1 MTTHH
6 DRHYKTGGDPRTLA
20 DFIALRAEMN
30 KLSHPARP
38 DINWPYAEQLARSLL
53 EHHGADL
60 QTVAWYTLARARLG
74 GLAGIHEGLSLMES
88 LLAHQGKNL
97 WPQALPA
104 RTEIFCTLS
113 KRLRQVI
120 RTLSLAPA
128 DLESLGQAERSLQ
141 SFDAVLQRLEIAPEN
156 PLSDLRAL
164 LHSTVSRFENLDPA
178 PALPTAP
185 PVAVSDAE
193 LPGSLVSEEDVAK
206 VEPVPELKRRPKA
219 EPLAPPL
226 PAKRPAQV
234 VASSPA
240 SAPVAASTPAP
251 APRWKPF
258 VAGMVTMLAVT
269 GIAVGGWLALRQS
282 DLPPISVTQNVIPGL
297 PETMPQGLVDLPQ
310 TQRQLGELA
319 RLAPDWAISYGDQL
333 VRQALSRWPEQ
344 AQPLAQQWRQQLSA
358 AALPAENLT
367 GWSEGMQQLQRLA
380 GQLNALDEQKGR
392 YLTVSELKT
401 AVFAIMQSFN
411 RAVPLEEQLR
421 QLAAVP
427 VDQPWPAARESLAEL
442 HLQQLIVEYA
452 LLKRKQAPPAA
463 IPPTGEPSVSEAV
476 K

>member
-1 MTTHH
+1 MMTTH
-6 DRHYKTGGDPRTLA
+6 DERHYKTGGDPRTLA

-38 DINWPYAEQLARSLL
+38 DINWPYVEQLARSLL

-104 RTEIFCTLS
+104 RTEIFRTLS

-128 DLESLGQAERSLQ
+128 DVESLDQAERSLQ
-141 SFDAVLQRLEIAPEN
+141 SFDAVLQRFEIAPEN

-178 PALPTAP
+178 PAPPTAP
-185 PVAVSDAE
+185 PVAVSEAE
-193 LPGSLVSEEDVAK
+193 LPGALVSEEDVAE
-206 VEPVPELKRRPKA
+206 VEPAPELKRRPKS
-219 EPLAPPL
+219 EPLAPL
-226 PAKRPAQV
+226 SPAKRPAP
-234 VASSPA
+234 VAA
-240 SAPVAASTPAP
+240 ATSAPAPVVASTPAP
-251 APRWKPF
+251 VPRWKPF
-258 VAGMVTMLAVT
+258 IAGMVTMLAVT

-310 TQRQLGELA
+310 AQRQLGELA

-333 VRQALSRWPEQ
+333 VRQALSRWPDQ
-344 AQPLAQQWRQQLSA
+344 AQPLVQQWRQQLSA

-463 IPPTGEPSVSEAV
+463 IPLPVSPQ
-476 K
+476 

>member
-1 MTTHH
+1 MMTTHH
-6 DRHYKTGGDPRTLA
+6 DRHYKAGGDPRTLA
-20 DFIALRAEMN
+20 DFMALRAEMN

-38 DINWPYAEQLARSLL
+38 DINWPYAEQLARGLL

-74 GLAGIHEGLSLMES
+74 GVAGINEGLTLMES
-88 LLAHQGKNL
+88 LLVRQGKNL

-104 RTEIFCTLS
+104 RTEIFRTLS

-120 RTLSLAPA
+120 RTLNLTPE
-128 DLESLGQAERSLQ
+128 DVESLEQAERSLQ

-156 PLSDLRAL
+156 QLSDLRAL
-164 LHSTVSRFENLDPA
+164 LHSTATRFESLDPA

-193 LPGSLVSEEDVAK
+193 LPGTLVSEEDAAK
-206 VEPVPELKRRPKA
+206 VEPVPDLKRRPKA
-219 EPLAPPL
+219 EPLAPPS
-226 PAKRPAQV
+226 PAKRP
-234 VASSPA
+234 
-240 SAPVAASTPAP
+240 APVAASTPAA

-258 VAGMVTMLAVT
+258 IAGMVTMLAVT
-269 GIAVGGWLALRQS
+269 GIAVGGWLALRLWQINR
-282 DLPPISVTQNVIPGL
+282 PRG
-297 PETMPQGLVDLPQ
+297 
-310 TQRQLGELA
+310 RC
-319 RLAPDWAISYGDQL
+319 R
-333 VRQALSRWPEQ
+333 RQALIRWPDQ
-344 AQPLAQQWRQQLSA
+344 AQPLEQQWRQQLSA
-358 AALPAENLT
+358 GALPAENLT

-380 GQLNALDEQKGR
+380 DQLNALDEQKGK

-401 AVFAIMQSFN
+401 AVFAITQSFN

-421 QLAAVP
+421 QLAALP
-427 VDQPWPAARESLAEL
+427 VDQPWPAARGSLAEL

-452 LLKRKQAPPAA
+452 LLKRKQPASPTA
-463 IPPTGEPSVSEAV
+463 ALPATGEPSVSEAV

>member
-1 MTTHH
+1 MMTTHH
-6 DRHYKTGGDPRTLA
+6 DRHYKAGGDPRTLA
-20 DFIALRAEMN
+20 DFMALRAEMN

-38 DINWPYAEQLARSLL
+38 DINWPYAEQLARGLL

-74 GLAGIHEGLSLMES
+74 GVAGINEGLTLMES
-88 LLAHQGKNL
+88 LLVRQGKNL

-104 RTEIFCTLS
+104 RTEIFRTLS

-120 RTLSLAPA
+120 RTLNLTPEDVDSL
-128 DLESLGQAERSLQ
+128 EQAERSLQ

-156 PLSDLRAL
+156 QLSDLRAL
-164 LHSTVSRFENLDPA
+164 LHSTATRFESLDPA

-185 PVAVSDAE
+185 PVA
-193 LPGSLVSEEDVAK
+193 
-206 VEPVPELKRRPKA
+206 
-219 EPLAPPL
+219 
-226 PAKRPAQV
+226 
-234 VASSPA
+234 
-240 SAPVAASTPAP
+240 ASTPAA

-258 VAGMVTMLAVT
+258 IAGMVTMLAVT

-282 DLPPISVTQNVIPGL
+282 DLPPISVTQNAGPIPGL
-297 PETMPQGLVDLPQ
+297 PATTPPGPVDLPQ

-319 RLAPDWAISYGDQL
+319 RLAPDWAVSYGDQL
-333 VRQALSRWPEQ
+333 VHQALIRWPDQ

-358 AALPAENLT
+358 GALPAENLT

-380 GQLNALDEQKGR
+380 DQLNALDEQKGK

-401 AVFAIMQSFN
+401 AVFAITQSFN

-421 QLAAVP
+421 QLAALP
-427 VDQPWPAARESLAEL
+427 VDQPWPAARGSLAEL

-452 LLKRKQAPPAA
+452 LLKRKQPASPTA
-463 IPPTGEPSVSEAV
+463 ALPATGEPSVSEAV

>member
-1 MTTHH
+1 M
-6 DRHYKTGGDPRTLA
+6 A
-20 DFIALRAEMN
+20 A
-30 KLSHPARP
+30 
-38 DINWPYAEQLARSLL
+38 
-53 EHHGADL
+53 GAP
-60 QTVAWYTLARARLG
+60 G
-74 GLAGIHEGLSLMES
+74 
-88 LLAHQGKNL
+88 
-97 WPQALPA
+97 P
-104 RTEIFCTLS
+104 TEIFRTLS

-156 PLSDLRAL
+156 SLSDLRAL

-193 LPGSLVSEEDVAK
+193 LPGALVSEEDAAK

-226 PAKRPAQV
+226 PAKRPAPV

-240 SAPVAASTPAP
+240 T

-282 DLPPISVTQNVIPGL
+282 DLPPISGDPKCDTGPAGGISPDAGGSASDAAPAWRARPPGAGL
-297 PETMPQGLVDLPQ
+297 GGKLRRPAGPAGPES
-310 TQRQLGELA
+310 LA
-319 RLAPDWAISYGDQL
+319 GSSTTAGAAVAAAVERCRTARGKPHRL
-333 VRQALSRWPEQ
+333 VR
-344 AQPLAQQWRQQLSA
+344 
-358 AALPAENLT
+358 
-367 GWSEGMQQLQRLA
+367 GMQQLQRLA

-411 RAVPLEEQLR
+411 RAVS
-421 QLAAVP
+421 AGGGAT
-427 VDQPWPAARESLAEL
+427 PAGRASR
-442 HLQQLIVEYA
+442 
-452 LLKRKQAPPAA
+452 
-463 IPPTGEPSVSEAV
+463 
-476 K
+476 